1 MNVVNS
7 GSVYQIYDEGMQT
20 SKKLPSL
27 VYDVCFSKMQG
38 FFLTAR
44 SNIKAEEEKVYG
56 NYIKKV
62 NKVLSGYKAV
72 DRNFGVILSGP
83 KGVGKTLFT
92 KVLSAAAQTQDYP
105 ILVVSSYVPGIS
117 HFIGSIDQDVIVL
130 FDEFEKTFAN
140 SDDCCPQDE
149 MLSLFDGLDS
159 GHKLFV
165 VTCNDTGR
173 LNDYLLNRPGRF
185 HYHFILDVPSAEEIR
200 EYLSDKLAPPYQ
212 DAIDDVINFSNVGK
226 ITYDCLR
233 AIAFELNQGYSLE
246 ETLEDL
252 NLIRDRSIC
261 FNIIVEFMD
270 GTIYKVYSESLD
282 LMKEEI
288 WGRWFRTSS
297 TTRNDPALWL
307 AFSPRD
313 VKPNPDHVGEMQ
325 VPVDKVVNIHYDR
338 YDFDDDNAD
347 DKETKAIIDARIK
360 NGLKSVRLIRDSYSS
375 YKYLV

>member
-20 SKKLPSL
+20 SKKLPPL

-44 SNIKAEEEKVYG
+44 PNIKAEEDKVYG

-92 KVLSAAAQTQDYP
+92 KVLSAMAQAQDYP
-105 ILVVSSYVPGIS
+105 ILIVSQYIPGIS

-140 SDDCCPQDE
+140 SDDCRPQDE

-159 GHKLFV
+159 GHKLFI
-165 VTCNDTGR
+165 VTCNDIGR

-185 HYHFILDVPSAEEIR
+185 HYHFVLDVPNADEIR
-200 EYLSDKLAPPYQ
+200 EYLQDKLAPPYQ
-212 DAIDDVINFSNVGK
+212 VYIDDVINFSNIGK

-246 ETLEDL
+246 ETLNDL
-252 NLIRDRSIC
+252 NLVRDKSIS
-261 FNIIVEFMD
+261 FDISVEFMD
-270 GTIYKVYSESLD
+270 GTIYKVYSQSID
-282 LMKEEI
+282 LMRSEV
-288 WGRWFRTSS
+288 WGRWFHVSGRASTSAPS
-297 TTRNDPALWL
+297 LWIS
-307 AFSPRD
+307 FSPRN
-313 VKPNPDHVGEMQ
+313 VKPDPNHAGEMF
-325 VPVDKVVNIHYDR
+325 VPIEDIDDIHYDR
-338 YDFDDDNAD
+338 YDFEDD
-347 DKETKAIIDARIK
+347 DKESRTIADNRIK
-360 NGLKSVRLIRDSYSS
+360 NGLKSVRLTREVYST
-375 YKYLV
+375 YKYLA